1 MGVETN
7 TDQGLSG
14 PSTLESGGNRRE
26 GLVGGK
32 DSGDVGAIILVST
45 RLSTPAPRE
54 RGLIEK
60 MEEEARETGLRGWF
74 DREDQTRLLESWS
87 GPNPR
92 VSSSQ
97 DQVRTMELTTI
108 GSRMLP
114 ALARV
119 HWGQGGLKPVI
130 TC

>member
-32 DSGDVGAIILVST
+32 DSGDVGAIILAST
-45 RLSTPAPRE
+45 RPSTPAPRE

-60 MEEEARETGLRGWF
+60 MEEEARETGLRGVRATLPPSTLF
-74 DREDQTRLLESWS
+74 ADRALLRRGYSIS
-87 GPNPR
+87 TPNAL
-92 VSSSQ
+92 V
-97 DQVRTMELTTI
+97 ETI
-108 GSRMLP
+108 SKYK
-114 ALARV
+114 
-119 HWGQGGLKPVI
+119 GLH
-130 TC
+130 